1 MSEEELRLIYMPLGE
16 ISLLQGNAKRHDLQ
30 KIAESIQRYGYKNPA
45 RYEPTLNNGDGGVV
59 AGNGRIE
66 SLRWMQQQGRD
77 APRGIIENLK
87 ASNRRM
93 VGSIKKSAMVQIVGQ
108 F

>member
-1 MSEEELRLIYMPLGE
+1 MVELSEEELRLIYMPLGE
-16 ISLLQGNAKRHDLQ
+16 ISLLLGNAKRHDLQ

-77 APRGIIENLK
+77 APR
-87 ASNRRM
+87 ARS
-93 VGSIKKSAMVQIVGQ
+93 
-108 F
+108 